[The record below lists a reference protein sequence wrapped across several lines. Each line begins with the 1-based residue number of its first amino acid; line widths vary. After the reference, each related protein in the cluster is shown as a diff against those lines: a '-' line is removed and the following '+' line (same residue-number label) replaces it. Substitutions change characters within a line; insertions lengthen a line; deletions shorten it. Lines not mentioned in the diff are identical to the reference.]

1 MTENNIIPYNTDMK
15 RLVLPE
21 YGRNVH
27 RMIEYC
33 VGIPDREE
41 RNACAYSIA
50 RIMANIYSDTAQL
63 SFDDPQIWNH
73 MNLISDFKLDV
84 DFPCEVLSRESL
96 TPHPERIEYPS
107 GKIKFRHYGRTT
119 EQMIKVVAE
128 MEDSPERDALIS
140 MVAHH
145 MKKLLTLHNKE
156 AVSNEKVLHDLAE
169 FSDGK
174 IVLDPATYVLRDF
187 QDFSQPMPQQR
198 GKKKKKKN

>member
-15 RLVLPE
+15 RMVLPE

-33 VGIPDREE
+33 IGIPDREE
-41 RNACAYSIA
+41 RNTCAYTIA
-50 RIMANIYSDTAQL
+50 KIMANIYSDTAQL

-73 MNLISDFKLDV
+73 MNLMADFKLDV
-84 DFPCEVLSRESL
+84 DFPCEVLTRESM
-96 TPHPERIEYPS
+96 TPHPERISYPS
-107 GKIKFRHYGRTT
+107 GSIRFRHYGRTT
-119 EQMIKVVAE
+119 EQMVKSVAE
-128 MEDSPERDALIS
+128 MEESPERDALVS
-140 MVAHH
+140 MLAHH

-156 AVSNEKVLHDLAE
+156 AVSNEKVIRDLAE

-174 IVLDPATYVLRDF
+174 IQLDPDTYEI
-187 QDFSQPMPQQR
+187 QDFPETPQATAQTR

>member
-1 MTENNIIPYNTDMK
+1 MTENMIPYNTDMK

-41 RNACAYSIA
+41 RNACARSIA
-50 RIMANIYSDTAQL
+50 RIMANIYSETAQL
-63 SFDDPQIWNH
+63 SPDDPQIWNH
-73 MNLISDFKLDV
+73 MNLMADFKLDV

-96 TPHPERIEYPS
+96 TPNPNRVPYPD
-107 GKIKFRHYGRTT
+107 GKIRFRHYGKGT
-119 EQMIKVVAE
+119 EQMIKVACE
-128 MEDSPERDALIS
+128 MEDSPERDAFIS
-140 MVAHH
+140 LVAHH

-156 AVSNEKVLHDLAE
+156 AVSNEKVIRDLAE
-169 FSDGK
+169 FSGGK
-174 IVLDPATYVLRDF
+174 IQLDPATYVLRDF
-187 QDFSQPMPQQR
+187 QETPVANNRQG